1 METLIQFL
9 KSQFLPGQCCLC
21 QQAADIKL
29 SLCEKCFSELSHNK
43 FYCTTCATP
52 LNSFQEHNKTLLQ
65 CGSCLQEKP
74 YFDHVFSPFLYQHQM
89 VQLIHQFKYHAKL
102 FLARTLSDIF
112 IQQYQYNKHNL
123 SLPEIMIP
131 VPLHIK
137 RLKQRGFNQSKELAT
152 YLSKQMDIKI
162 RDDIVARV
170 KLTHTQRG
178 LSLKERKKNLK
189 NAFTIN
195 NRHFNKKHVVI
206 VDDVM
211 TTGNTANEIAKV
223 LKQAGVKYVDVWT
236 IARA

>member
-29 SLCEKCFSELSHNK
+29 SLCEKCFSELVHNT
-43 FYCTTCATP
+43 FYCAICATP
-52 LNSFQEHNKTLLQ
+52 LNSFQEQHKTLLQ
-65 CGSCLQEKP
+65 CGSCLQKNP
-74 YFDHVFSPFLYQHQM
+74 YFDQVFSPYLYQHQM
-89 VQLIHQFKYHAKL
+89 VQLIHQYKYHAKL
-102 FLARTLSDIF
+102 FLARTLADIF
-112 IQQYQYNKHNL
+112 IQQYSKYKKEKL
-123 SLPEIMIP
+123 TPEIIIP

-152 YLSKQMDIKI
+152 YLSKQMDITI
-162 RDDIVARV
+162 RDDIVTRV

-189 NAFTIN
+189 NAFVIN
-195 NRHFNKKHVVI
+195 NSTFEKKHVVI
-206 VDDVM
+206 IDDVM
-211 TTGNTANEIAKV
+211 TTGNTANEMAKV
-223 LKQAGVKYVDVWT
+223 LKQAGVKRVDVWT